1 MLKAAFSN
9 ITAQTPDNV
18 AHKGVVVDARV
29 ALRQVSQHR
38 LTRNSGVW
46 SLVTFDAA
54 MYQLKPANF
63 PQRQVTAL

>member
-1 MLKAAFSN
+1 MLKAAFST
-9 ITAQTPDNV
+9 IIAQTPDNM
-18 AHKGVVVDARV
+18 ANKRLVVDARV

-46 SLVTFDAA
+46 SFDAA